1 MLTQQYP
8 PDEVVGRDYYRPT
21 GHGAERAVADRLP
34 RLRRIVRG
42 APAADGGPGQPANQE
57 EDQ

>member
-1 MLTQQYP
+1 VVTQQYP

-21 GHGAERAVADRLP
+21 AHGAERAVGDRLP

-42 APAADGGPGQPANQE
+42 TAGQDSGSQE
-57 EDQ
+57 DDQ